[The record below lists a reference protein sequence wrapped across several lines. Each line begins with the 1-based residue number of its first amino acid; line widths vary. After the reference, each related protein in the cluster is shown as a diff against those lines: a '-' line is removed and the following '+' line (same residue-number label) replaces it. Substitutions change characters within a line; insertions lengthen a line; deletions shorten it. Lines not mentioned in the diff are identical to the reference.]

1 MLFRKLRLVGRS
13 GSKVPTQR
21 TVLRWREYPNA
32 YASTYAD
39 AYAST
44 YAGAVSA
51 YAGAVS
57 ADNCADNRAYGPDHC
72 GLHR

>member
-1 MLFRKLRLVGRS
+1 M
-13 GSKVPTQR
+13 PTSESHR